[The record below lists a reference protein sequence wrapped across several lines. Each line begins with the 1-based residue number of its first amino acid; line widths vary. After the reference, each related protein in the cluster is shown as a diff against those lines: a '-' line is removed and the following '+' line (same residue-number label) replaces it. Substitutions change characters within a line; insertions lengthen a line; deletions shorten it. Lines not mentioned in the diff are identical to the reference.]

1 MKRFSYCSRFIA
13 TTFLASFL
21 SGAAWGAVPK
31 EYDLVCMESGNLI
44 EGSILIETNLLI
56 TLETLGGSVSV
67 PIQSVKKVVRA
78 RPGESALLL
87 GLTFLERRNLS
98 KAEQFLNKASA
109 YLDWREASKEGL
121 QRLEEYKNEEREKQ
135 KLREQEE
142 IERLIQR
149 RGLQAGI
156 NVLEKRYKNAEDDFE
171 DEYWGSYRGKL
182 HLMRAQDRIDH
193 LDLGEAERQLALAE
207 KFGVNQKEWE
217 AVRKELLDARRE
229 SVLLG
234 PNALAS
240 RRFSAKK
247 TKALDIGSSFLA
259 AVKKA
264 QQRGEKVPPL
274 ELLHMVDRY
283 AKMNELDPLLVCA
296 MIDTESSWRKD
307 VVSSKGAQGLM
318 QLMPMTAQELDVS
331 DPFNPEENIKGGTS
345 YMRFLLTLFD
355 DLDTALAAYNVGPGR
370 VERSGIPPA
379 GKRYI
384 DKVRKRIATLQKQF
398 GRVAA
403 SS

>member
-1 MKRFSYCSRFIA
+1 RKTS
-13 TTFLASFL
+13 
-21 SGAAWGAVPK
+21 
-31 EYDLVCMESGNLI
+31 
-44 EGSILIETNLLI
+44 
-56 TLETLGGSVSV
+56 
-67 PIQSVKKVVRA
+67 Q
-78 RPGESALLL
+78 
-87 GLTFLERRNLS
+87 
-98 KAEQFLNKASA
+98 
-109 YLDWREASKEGL
+109 EGL
-121 QRLEEYKNEEREKQ
+121 QRLEDYREEEKEKQ

-156 NVLEKRYKNAEDDFE
+156 HVLERRYKGKEDGLE

-182 HLMRAQDRIDH
+182 HLMRARDRIDH

-207 KFGVNQKEWE
+207 KFGVSQDDWE
-217 AVRKELLDARRE
+217 AVREELLDARRE

-234 PNALAS
+234 PSALAS
-240 RRFSAKK
+240 KRFSEKKAK
-247 TKALDIGSSFLA
+247 AAESPLSSTFLA

-264 QQRGEKVPPL
+264 QLRGEKIPPI

-283 AKMNELDPLLVCA
+283 AKKNELDPLLVCA
-296 MIDTESSWRKD
+296 MIETESSWRKD

-318 QLMPMTAQELDVS
+318 QLMPMTARELDVA

-345 YMRFLLTLFD
+345 YMRFLLQMFD

-379 GKRYI
+379 GFRYI
-384 DKVRKRIATLQKQF
+384 EKVRKRFAALQKQF
-398 GRVAA
+398 GRVLA